1 MFFCLKALIQIII
14 CISLLVSYADIETEV
29 WSDLFLAFSSYT
41 INAEKV
47 NELQNKHG
55 MFMQNFGIS
64 VICSTCSLLAP
75 LSTDPHESP
84 VRYHDVTLLPR
95 WKQRNEG
102 YPCSAFGSYGQAGQQ
117 HQDTASG
124 ATCSFCTMKLQLEV
138 D

>member
-1 MFFCLKALIQIII
+1 M
-14 CISLLVSYADIETEV
+14 
-29 WSDLFLAFSSYT
+29 
-41 INAEKV
+41 
-47 NELQNKHG
+47 H
-55 MFMQNFGIS
+55 NFGIS

-124 ATCSFCTMKLQLEV
+124 ATCIFCTMKLQLEV